1 MGFAVIWSSCH
12 SNPLICQT
20 ILLDVTSVFWKHPTI
35 CFVFIIR
42 NNVGWHFKSWVRNP
56 VFWQSQGW
64 KIKHLTSIT
73 WRRQDLKDR
82 AWQVGGL
89 LGASFTVRLG
99 VLYFTFSRWEVMVLS
114 PKHESPVNN
123 RAIVCKISVPT
134 AQKTLCFS
142 LIRLSF
148 WTLKILW
155 VRQTGKTSKVK
166 AEDVILCRY
175 LIRPIANRDGESQ
188 MSVEQC
194 WTGRYKW
201 ATRCRLWD
209 KPAAMTLCP

>member
-35 CFVFIIR
+35 CFVFTIR

-73 WRRQDLKDR
+73 WHRQELKDG

-99 VLYFTFSRWEVMVLS
+99 MLCFTFRKWEVMVMS
-114 PKHESPVNN
+114 PKHESPVNS
-123 RAIVCKISVPT
+123 RTIVCKNSVPT
-134 AQKTLCFS
+134 AHKTLCFS
-142 LIRLSF
+142 LIRVLF
-148 WTLKILW
+148 CTLRILW
-155 VRQTGKTSKVK
+155 ARQTGKASKLK
-166 AEDVILCRY
+166 AEDVILCCC
-175 LIRPIANRDGESQ
+175 LISPSH
-188 MSVEQC
+188 
-194 WTGRYKW
+194 T
-201 ATRCRLWD
+201 ATQNYRWV
-209 KPAAMTLCP
+209 